1 MSGREPVGR
10 RFEDRVER
18 LVREAL
24 DRGDFDDLPGA
35 GAPLRGLDREFSAEQ
50 WAADKARR
58 EGFDVTGMLPPAL
71 ALRREREVL
80 ARDVHELTS
89 EGVVREVVAG
99 FNDRVRELY
108 RRPAEGPFV
117 AVALLDADALVG
129 EWTQRRR
136 AEAAA
141 RAPAPEPAPPARG
154 RFARWRR
161 RGHAR

>member
-1 MSGREPVGR
+1 MSGTGPAGR
-10 RFEDRVER
+10 RHEDRVER
-18 LVREAL
+18 LVREARE
-24 DRGDFDDLPGA
+24 RGDFDDLPGA
-35 GAPLRGLDREFSAEQ
+35 GAPLRGLDREFTAEQ

-71 ALRREREVL
+71 ALRRERETL

-89 EGVVREVVAG
+89 EAVVREVVAG

-129 EWTQRRR
+129 EWTARRR
-136 AEAAA
+136 AATP
-141 RAPAPEPAPPARG
+141 APAPVPDPPPRG

-161 RGHAR
+161 RRHAR

>member
-1 MSGREPVGR
+1 MSGREPVR
-10 RFEDRVER
+10 RSFEDRVER
-18 LVREAL
+18 LVREARE
-24 DRGDFDDLPGA
+24 RGDFDDLPGA

-58 EGFDVTGMLPPAL
+58 EGFDVAGMLPPAL
-71 ALRREREVL
+71 ALRREREAL

-89 EGVVREVVAG
+89 ETVVREVVEG

-129 EWTQRRR
+129 EWVQRRR
-136 AEAAA
+136 AAAAA
-141 RAPAPEPAPPARG
+141 RAPAPDPAPPARG
-154 RFARWRR
+154 WFARWRR